1 MAVMKSMVVPGRI
14 KVQYWLT
21 LVKKAAPFQLGKY
34 FSLSKKV
41 MNNVLPK
48 VVKESIPTFENS
60 FDNKIRSLRVL
71 YSKGLL
77 SCKSI
82 RLNPSMNTRKS
93 GKKLE
98 SLKFTSSVCLPKI
111 LPYEKLI
118 TLVKSID
125 VGNVNDFKDLCYTL
139 DADEVVEGSYRE
151 LQPFLLQLADMYVC
165 LDKTSPFLC
174 QNFGSELYHL
184 CSSRC

>member
-48 VVKESIPTFENS
+48 VVKESIPTFESS

-71 YSKGLL
+71 YKKWQETGKLKVHIKCLL
-77 SCKSI
+77 A
-82 RLNPSMNTRKS
+82 
-93 GKKLE
+93 E
-98 SLKFTSSVCLPKI
+98 
-111 LPYEKLI
+111 
-118 TLVKSID
+118 
-125 VGNVNDFKDLCYTL
+125 DLAL
-139 DADEVVEGSYRE
+139 
-151 LQPFLLQLADMYVC
+151 
-165 LDKTSPFLC
+165 
-174 QNFGSELYHL
+174 
-184 CSSRC
+184 